1 MQELEYAQFR
11 NDQDYEINKYIQ
23 SNIKPVQLPS
33 VPLSLRPGSESSL
46 GERSPRSQMEI
57 MIIKNLITSY
67 FNVVRKNLNDMVPK
81 TVIAMLVNKT
91 KNQAQ
96 RELVAQLY
104 TAANGESSFQ
114 ELLQEDGATKKKRE
128 VCEDMV
134 KNLSKCMEFL
144 NEVRDF
150 YFEEEPMRFHD

>member
-1 MQELEYAQFR
+1 
-11 NDQDYEINKYIQ
+11 
-23 SNIKPVQLPS
+23 
-33 VPLSLRPGSESSL
+33 
-46 GERSPRSQMEI
+46 MEI

-81 TVIAMLVNKT
+81 TIIAMLVNKT

-96 RELVAQLY
+96 RELVAQIY
-104 TAANGESSFQ
+104 SSASGESNFH

-128 VCEDMV
+128 VCEEMV

-150 YFEEEPMRFHD
+150 YFEEEPMKFYE